1 MEDMSHELA
10 RLKQDIRDL
19 KTAQLKPSIMK
30 FYSKTFTIPNNIT
43 KGIHH
48 WTIHYGDTNNT
59 TPPITYRLEFIDV
72 LEFYDADTNT
82 QKIVMNIPS
91 DGTYGGDEITYI
103 STREITSI
111 TQDS

>member
-1 MEDMSHELA
+1 MQNIQEELT
-10 RLKQDIRDL
+10 RLKQEIRDL

-30 FYSKTFTIPNNIT
+30 LYSKSFTIPNNIT

-59 TPPITYRLEFIDV
+59 TAPITYRLEFIDV
-72 LEFYDADTNT
+72 PEFYDPNTNT
-82 QKIVMNIPS
+82 QKIVMDIPY
-91 DGTYGGDEITYI
+91 DGTYGGNEVTYI

-111 TQDS
+111 TKD